1 MADSPP
7 VWLSDWEGDGIIARV
22 ETRSLEKAL
31 IAKALPTI
39 DLRGKYDLAFPLIE
53 TDDRK
58 VCELAAEHLV
68 NRGFRH
74 FAYCGFAGTNYSER
88 RLRYFPPVVGEAG
101 YSCHVYPEPGS
112 AIKGSQ
118 KDRELDG
125 ILYEDDIVRWI
136 ESLPRPVGI
145 MACNDIR
152 GQQVLNACRAIGIEV
167 PDEVAVVGVDNDEL
181 LCELSDPPLSSVEPN
196 TERIGF
202 EAAALLDRMMNG
214 EKVSDKKHFV
224 DPKHVV
230 TRLSTDVIAMEDRE
244 IAGAVRY
251 IRQHACDGINVEDVL
266 ENVALSRSALDRRF
280 AAALGRS
287 PKAEIVR
294 IQINRVKQLLMETDF
309 TLAAIAKMAGFRHA
323 EYMSNVFKQ
332 KIAVTPGEF
341 RKSSSA

>member
-145 MACNDIR
+145 MACN
-152 GQQVLNACRAIGIEV
+152 
-167 PDEVAVVGVDNDEL
+167 
-181 LCELSDPPLSSVEPN
+181 
-196 TERIGF
+196 
-202 EAAALLDRMMNG
+202 
-214 EKVSDKKHFV
+214 
-224 DPKHVV
+224 
-230 TRLSTDVIAMEDRE
+230 
-244 IAGAVRY
+244 
-251 IRQHACDGINVEDVL
+251 
-266 ENVALSRSALDRRF
+266 
-280 AAALGRS
+280 
-287 PKAEIVR
+287 
-294 IQINRVKQLLMETDF
+294 
-309 TLAAIAKMAGFRHA
+309 
-323 EYMSNVFKQ
+323 
-332 KIAVTPGEF
+332 
-341 RKSSSA
+341 